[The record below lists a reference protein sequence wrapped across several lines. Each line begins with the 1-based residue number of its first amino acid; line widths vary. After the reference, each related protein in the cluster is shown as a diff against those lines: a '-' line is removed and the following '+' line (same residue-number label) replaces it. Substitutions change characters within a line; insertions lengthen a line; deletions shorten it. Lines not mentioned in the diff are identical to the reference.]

1 MTNSEFV
8 RQALTAVTSGELP
21 LGLLD
26 TGMIGKQRQ
35 AVDEYLGSGNHRVY
49 GFNTFLGQRDD
60 TDANSDYQDRM
71 LRGHLVGRVYQ
82 IDVQTLRAMT
92 VAKLCQSQAGGSGI
106 SVPAINLAVDA
117 FEADFPMR
125 TGAWSDYYGAGD
137 VVPGSWWIRSVLRGA
152 EPSDVLRPG
161 DLLAMMSGSFVST
174 GFAIEALRRLIDHV
188 ADALWALSQ
197 HVEPSHPSLSRAGEL
212 AECYTAVCETDRN
225 PVSVQ
230 KSVVLRDA
238 EPFLQAGLNAV
249 KVLSSAIED
258 RLSRPSANPWFL
270 IDGDICTGHYSQSS
284 FLDVGLSSALSVAAD
299 AVRFLAA
306 GVKATMRAPADPSE
320 TQIRI
325 PKVAEVLTEELTVQP
340 TARFA
345 INESEGLEDVCDRS
359 LARAEH
365 LRTIIGTAG
374 QLIDLYTDMH
384 GDQGRTAGSWTFR
397 QALLPVPDTLRV

>member
-1 MTNSEFV
+1 MTSNKLT
-8 RQALTAVTSGELP
+8 RQALNAVTSGELP
-21 LGLLD
+21 LGMLD
-26 TGMIGKQRQ
+26 TETIGKQRE
-35 AVDEYLGSGNHRVY
+35 AVDQYLNSGDHRVY

-60 TDANSDYQDRM
+60 TGATDDYQDQM
-71 LRGHLVGRVYQ
+71 LRGHLVGRTYQ
-82 IDVQTLRAMT
+82 LDVQTLRAMT

-106 SVPAINLAVDA
+106 SVAAINLAVDA
-117 FEADFPMR
+117 FEADFPLR

-137 VVPGSWWIRSVLRGA
+137 VVPGSWWIHSVLRGA

-174 GFAIEALRRLIDHV
+174 GFSIEALRRLIDHV
-188 ADALWALSQ
+188 ADATWALSQ
-197 HVEPSHPSLSRAGEL
+197 HVDPPHPSLTRTGNLGEEYV
-212 AECYTAVCETDRN
+212 AFSGIDRN

-230 KSVVLRDA
+230 KSVVFRDA

-249 KVLSSAIED
+249 NVLSSAIED
-258 RLSRPSANPWFL
+258 RLSRPSANPWFHIEQDL
-270 IDGDICTGHYSQSS
+270 CHGHYSQSS

-306 GVKATMRAPADPSE
+306 GVTATMRAPADPSE

-325 PKVAEVLTEELTVQP
+325 PKVAEVLIEELSAQP

-359 LARAEH
+359 LARAER
-365 LRTIIGTAG
+365 LRSIIGTAD

-384 GDQGRTAGSWTFR
+384 GDQGRTAGSWIFR
-397 QALLPVPDTLRV
+397 QSLQPVPDTLRV